1 MTIKKLKTSLGVFV
15 ILFLVSCSKND
26 EMMIP
31 SYLKIDS
38 VSVAPDV
45 LQGTASHNITDVW
58 VYSESGLIGAFEL
71 PAQIPILESG
81 NTKLNIY
88 AGIKLNGISAAR
100 VNYPF
105 YNPVEINVDLK
116 RDSTF
121 ELKGL
126 KVGYS
131 DNCKFAWIEDF
142 ENENFTFRTTSNG
155 KVPLQRITS
164 SDEIFTLKGE
174 SNKSSAKAVLTND
187 SMFFEYASYESFKL
201 PADGTRPTFLE
212 LNYKNSAEFI
222 IGLFVNG
229 SVIEQR
235 PVLVVNPSD
244 KWNKIYVNLTNAV
257 NENND
262 ANNFRIYIK
271 MVKPSDE
278 ESAYLYLDN
287 LKLIYTK

>member
-1 MTIKKLKTSLGVFV
+1 MTIKHLKTGFGVVAF
-15 ILFLVSCSKND
+15 LFLVSCSKND
-26 EMMIP
+26 EMMVP

-38 VSVAPDV
+38 ISVSPNV

-105 YNPVEINVDLK
+105 YDPLEVTVNLK
-116 RDSTF
+116 RDSTS
-121 ELKGL
+121 ELSGL

-131 DNCKFAWIEDF
+131 ENCKFAWIEDF

-164 SDEIFTLKGE
+164 GDEIFTLNGE

-187 SMFFEYASYESFKL
+187 SMYFEYASYESFKL

-229 SVIEQR
+229 TVTEQR

-271 MVKPSDE
+271 MVKPADAE
-278 ESAYLYLDN
+278 NAYLYLDN